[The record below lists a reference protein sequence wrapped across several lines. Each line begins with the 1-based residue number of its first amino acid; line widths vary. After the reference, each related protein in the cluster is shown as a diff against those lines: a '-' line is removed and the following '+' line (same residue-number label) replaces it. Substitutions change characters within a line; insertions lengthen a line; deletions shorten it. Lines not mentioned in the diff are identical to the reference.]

1 MSKFSYAFL
10 AFSLSCFGIPLYIHL
25 ANFYFNQFEISLAA
39 IGLVIFLCR
48 FCDVI
53 FDPLVG
59 YLSDAA
65 IKKNIS
71 RKAIINAAC
80 LPLFINFYFIF
91 NPIAVA
97 PQHLLYWL
105 GLNLLLLYFSLSLIV
120 INYETLV
127 SGVEKNQNQFIAA
140 REFMQICGILV
151 ISVLPSIIAKK
162 LQISYDQSLSF
173 LWIFILPS
181 FAIGI
186 FLLNKN
192 FIEKNIAKQLQKFS
206 INNPQFLKLSA
217 IYLLNSI
224 AVSIPAVTIRFYVDE
239 HLKVPQLNG
248 HFLGLYF
255 LSAAISVFIWSKIIN
270 KIGQKK
276 SWIIAILISVLV
288 FIFASF
294 IDAKNYQLFYLVCFL
309 SGFAVGCDLVAPQLL
324 LIQIIKDFQNKTTY
338 FAIFGFI
345 TKISLAIATLISLT
359 AISTSNGGINY
370 AAIPII
376 YAVLPCILKIITAF
390 LLHKL

>member
-91 NPIAVA
+91 NPIPVA

-181 FAIGI
+181 FTIGI

-192 FIEKNIAKQLQKFS
+192 FIEKNITKHLQKFN

-248 HFLGLYF
+248 NFLGLYF

-359 AISTSNGGINY
+359 AISNQAGGINY
-370 AAIPII
+370 QAIPVI
-376 YAVLPCILKIITAF
+376 YAMLPCILKIITAF